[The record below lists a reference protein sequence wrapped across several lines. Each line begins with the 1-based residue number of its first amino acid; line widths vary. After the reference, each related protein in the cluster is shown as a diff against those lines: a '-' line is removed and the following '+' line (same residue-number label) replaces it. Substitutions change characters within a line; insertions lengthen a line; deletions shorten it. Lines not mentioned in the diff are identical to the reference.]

1 MRNTNPEPKNVPT
14 TEPTSSFSHNLSVE
28 NPTHASRIPNPE
40 SRPLRI
46 AVLGSGSGTNCQS
59 ILDAIAA
66 GKLQATVVGV
76 ITDVQDAGI
85 LARAAKHNVPTLY
98 IPVSNS
104 KTRLDGEPE
113 QAYIRQM
120 QEWQTDYVVLAGF
133 MRIIKPA
140 MLAAFP
146 NRILNIHPSLLPAFP
161 GIAAW
166 KQALAYGVKVA
177 GCTVHLVD
185 AGTDTG
191 PILVQRTVPVLETD
205 TPETLHAR
213 IQEQEHSAYPEALQH
228 LAIRT
233 AKRSLFQQSQL
244 GQ

>member
-1 MRNTNPEPKNVPT
+1 MNNATPDTKNSQP
-14 TEPTSSFSHNLSVE
+14 TEPTSSFCPNFSVE
-28 NPTHASRIPNPE
+28 NPPHASRPSHPA

-46 AVLGSGSGTNCQS
+46 AVLGSGNGTNCQS
-59 ILDAIAA
+59 ILDAIATGELKA
-66 GKLQATVVGV
+66 KVVGV
-76 ITDVQDAGI
+76 ITDVEDAGI
-85 LARAAKHNVPTLY
+85 LARAAKYKVPALH
-98 IPVSNS
+98 IPVPNS

-113 QAYIRQM
+113 EVYIRQL
-120 QEWQTDYVVLAGF
+120 QEWEADYVVLAGF

-177 GCTVHLVD
+177 GCTVHIVD
-185 AGTDTG
+185 EGTDTG
-191 PILVQRTVPVLETD
+191 PILVQRAVPVLDND

-213 IQEQEHSAYPEALQH
+213 IQEQEHIAYPQALQL
-228 LAIRT
+228 LAST
-233 AKRSLFQQSQL
+233 Q

>member
-1 MRNTNPEPKNVPT
+1 MSTTPHAHTYASTDTSINHP
-14 TEPTSSFSHNLSVE
+14 TEPTRSFRQNF
-28 NPTHASRIPNPE
+28 PA
-40 SRPLRI
+40 PLRI

-59 ILDAIAA
+59 ILDTIAA
-66 GKLQATVVGV
+66 GNLNATVVGV
-76 ITDVQDAGI
+76 ITDVENAGI
-85 LARAAKHNVPTLY
+85 LTRAARYDVPARH
-98 IPVSNS
+98 IAVSNS

-113 QAYIRQM
+113 QAYIRQL
-120 QEWQTDYVVLAGF
+120 QQWKADCIVLAGF

-166 KQALAYGVKVA
+166 KQALAFGVKVA

-185 AGTDTG
+185 EGTDTG
-191 PILVQRTVPVLETD
+191 PILVQRAVPVLDDD

-213 IQEQEHSAYPEALQH
+213 IQEQEHIAYPLALQR
-228 LAIRT
+228 LAENGWR
-233 AKRSLFQQSQL
+233 
-244 GQ
+244 

>member
-1 MRNTNPEPKNVPT
+1 METPPPDTRHPPPDKIRV
-14 TEPTSSFSHNLSVE
+14 
-28 NPTHASRIPNPE
+28 
-40 SRPLRI
+40 

-59 ILDAIAA
+59 IIDAIATRQLNA
-66 GKLQATVVGV
+66 SITGV
-76 ITDVQDAGI
+76 ISDVESAGI
-85 LARAAKHNVPTLY
+85 LARAQRHGITALH

-113 QAYIRQM
+113 QAYIAQLRD
-120 QEWQTDYVVLAGF
+120 WQTDYVVLAGF

-177 GCTVHLVD
+177 GCTVHFVD

-191 PILVQRTVPVLETD
+191 PILIQRTVPVLDND

-213 IQEQEHSAYPEALQH
+213 IQEQEHIAYPAALQH
-228 LAIRT
+228 LAGKGTSIS
-233 AKRSLFQQSQL
+233 A
-244 GQ
+244 

>member
-1 MRNTNPEPKNVPT
+1 MHAN
-14 TEPTSSFSHNLSVE
+14 TSSCS
-28 NPTHASRIPNPE
+28 ASPIRV
-40 SRPLRI
+40 

-59 ILDAIAA
+59 ILDAIEN

-85 LARAAKHNVPTLY
+85 LARASKHNVPALH
-98 IPVSNS
+98 IPVPNS
-104 KTRLDGEPE
+104 RTRLDGEPE
-113 QAYIRQM
+113 QAYITQL
-120 QEWQTDYVVLAGF
+120 QDWQTDYVVLAGF
-133 MRIIKPA
+133 MRIIKLA

-191 PILVQRTVPVLETD
+191 PILVQRTVPILDTD
-205 TPETLHAR
+205 TPESLHAR
-213 IQEQEHSAYPEALQH
+213 IQEQEHIAYPAALQH
-228 LAIRT
+228 LADARD
-233 AKRSLFQQSQL
+233 A
-244 GQ
+244 

>member
-1 MRNTNPEPKNVPT
+1 MRKTNPEPKIVPT
-14 TEPTSSFSHNLSVE
+14 TEPTSSFCHNLSVE
-28 NPTHASRIPNPE
+28 NPTHACRIPHPE
-40 SRPLRI
+40 SGPLRI

-66 GKLQATVVGV
+66 GTLSATVVGV
-76 ITDVQDAGI
+76 ISDVPDAGI
-85 LARAAKHNVPTLY
+85 LARAAKYHVPALH
-98 IPVSNS
+98 IPVPNS
-104 KTRLDGEPE
+104 KTRLDGDPE
-113 QAYIRQM
+113 QAYIRQL

-166 KQALAYGVKVA
+166 KQALEYGVKVA

-185 AGTDTG
+185 EGTDTG
-191 PILVQRTVPVLETD
+191 PILVQRTVPVLDTD

-213 IQEQEHSAYPEALQH
+213 IQEQEHIAYPEALQR
-228 LAIRT
+228 LT
-233 AKRSLFQQSQL
+233 ANR
-244 GQ
+244 